1 MESIEVFL
9 KNFLD
14 SDHRVA
20 VIKGNWGVGKT
31 HYWNSFYT
39 KHSKKLDFNAYS
51 YVSLFGI
58 NSIGDIKKALYH
70 CATPINEKKYK
81 ELILS
86 ETDRTMIRYRNGFW
100 GWLKYNSLSKFLIL
114 FGKNDFFGFK
124 TDNLLS
130 SLEYKFVNNY
140 LVCIDDI
147 ERKGSALEIKEIM
160 GVIDELARR
169 KNCKVV
175 LILNEDN
182 LHEETAQQQF
192 LEYREKIID
201 VEIKYDP
208 TPEKNLRKV
217 FYETDPDFL
226 LLKNLVN
233 DLNIKNIRILNK
245 IKSSLVIFRD
255 VLKLA
260 EDKVRESF
268 INRLVL
274 FSVVYYFGVPSVDYA
289 SFKESIKNIH
299 AFDYMLDD
307 KDEKEEVNSVYS
319 FVNSLDVIYERAESA
334 FDDDIDFYLKN
345 GYVSSESNILNIIKE
360 KNEQYRDNRVLCEV
374 YKIWDV
380 FRNSFKDNESEFI
393 FQIER
398 VINDSLLRIPIGQF
412 VGLINV
418 LIKLDRDCNNI
429 IEAYAD
435 AFVNK
440 DNAYATFNSLRVEI
454 FGNEELGFRIE
465 KKLKDRN
472 PDDYNLDKII
482 KKIAGGRFNH
492 SDVNILNSFSKDDY
506 VNWILSCD
514 QDALNL
520 VEETMLKFKGMQHPT
535 DEQKSI
541 TDKAI
546 EALEEVASKST
557 LNKLRVN
564 KILNH

>member
-1 MESIEVFL
+1 
-9 KNFLD
+9 
-14 SDHRVA
+14 
-20 VIKGNWGVGKT
+20 
-31 HYWNSFYT
+31 
-39 KHSKKLDFNAYS
+39 
-51 YVSLFGI
+51 
-58 NSIGDIKKALYH
+58 
-70 CATPINEKKYK
+70 
-81 ELILS
+81 
-86 ETDRTMIRYRNGFW
+86 
-100 GWLKYNSLSKFLIL
+100 
-114 FGKNDFFGFK
+114 
-124 TDNLLS
+124 
-130 SLEYKFVNNY
+130 
-140 LVCIDDI
+140 
-147 ERKGSALEIKEIM
+147 
-160 GVIDELARR
+160 
-169 KNCKVV
+169 
-175 LILNEDN
+175 
-182 LHEETAQQQF
+182 
-192 LEYREKIID
+192 
-201 VEIKYDP
+201 
-208 TPEKNLRKV
+208 
-217 FYETDPDFL
+217 
-226 LLKNLVN
+226 
-233 DLNIKNIRILNK
+233 ILNK

>member
-1 MESIEVFL
+1 
-9 KNFLD
+9 
-14 SDHRVA
+14 
-20 VIKGNWGVGKT
+20 
-31 HYWNSFYT
+31 
-39 KHSKKLDFNAYS
+39 
-51 YVSLFGI
+51 
-58 NSIGDIKKALYH
+58 
-70 CATPINEKKYK
+70 
-81 ELILS
+81 
-86 ETDRTMIRYRNGFW
+86 
-100 GWLKYNSLSKFLIL
+100 
-114 FGKNDFFGFK
+114 
-124 TDNLLS
+124 
-130 SLEYKFVNNY
+130 
-140 LVCIDDI
+140 
-147 ERKGSALEIKEIM
+147 
-160 GVIDELARR
+160 
-169 KNCKVV
+169 
-175 LILNEDN
+175 
-182 LHEETAQQQF
+182 
-192 LEYREKIID
+192 
-201 VEIKYDP
+201 
-208 TPEKNLRKV
+208 
-217 FYETDPDFL
+217 
-226 LLKNLVN
+226 
-233 DLNIKNIRILNK
+233 
-245 IKSSLVIFRD
+245 LVIFRD

-465 KKLKDRN
+465 KKL
-472 PDDYNLDKII
+472 
-482 KKIAGGRFNH
+482 
-492 SDVNILNSFSKDDY
+492 
-506 VNWILSCD
+506 
-514 QDALNL
+514 
-520 VEETMLKFKGMQHPT
+520 
-535 DEQKSI
+535 
-541 TDKAI
+541 
-546 EALEEVASKST
+546 
-557 LNKLRVN
+557 
-564 KILNH
+564 